1 MNPALND
8 LQPYPFERLRDLLSG
23 CQPPADLAPI
33 SLSIG
38 EPKHAPPECVLKAL
52 QANLLGVNRY
62 PITMGSLE
70 LRDAI
75 ARWLQTRYSLAPGGI
90 DPATQILSVNGTRE
104 GIFAFTQ
111 SHIDPTCA
119 PLVVSCNPFY
129 QIYEGAALL
138 AGAEP
143 WYLDCLAENNFVP
156 DLDSVPAAV
165 WQRCQLLHLCS
176 PGNPTGAVM
185 SIKAMQRAIELA
197 HTYDFTIVSDECYAE
212 VYLDEMQ
219 PPPGLLQ
226 AATEAGH
233 HDFKRCLVFHSLSK
247 RSNLPGLRSG
257 FVAGDRSLIETFM
270 RYRTYHGCAM
280 SPLVQAASIAAWNDE
295 EHVIQNRQ
303 LYRDKFAAVTQ
314 ILAPA
319 LEFPK
324 PEASFYL
331 WPKTPIDDV
340 TFSRSLFNAQHITV
354 LPGQYMSRISNASN
368 PGENRIRLALV
379 ADITECIQA
388 AERIARHVR
397 TL

>member
-1 MNPALND
+1 
-8 LQPYPFERLRDLLSG
+8 
-23 CQPPADLAPI
+23 
-33 SLSIG
+33 
-38 EPKHAPPECVLKAL
+38 VLKAL

-119 PLVVSCNPFY
+119 PFVVSCNPFY

>member
-75 ARWLQTRYSLAPGGI
+75 ARWLQTRYSLAPDGI

-156 DLDSVPAAV
+156 DFDSVPAAV

-185 SIKAMQRAIELA
+185 SIKAMQSAIELA
-197 HTYDFTIVSDECYAE
+197 NTYDFTIVSDECYAE

-303 LYRDKFAAVTQ
+303 LYRDKFAAVTH

>member
-75 ARWLQTRYSLAPGGI
+75 ARWLQTRYSLASGGI

>member
-52 QANLLGVNRY
+52 EANLLGVNRY

-119 PLVVSCNPFY
+119 PLVVCCNPFY

>member
-52 QANLLGVNRY
+52 EANLLGVNRY

-119 PLVVSCNPFY
+119 PLVVCCNPFY

-219 PPPGLLQ
+219 PPHGLLQ
-226 AATEAGH
+226 AAREAGH